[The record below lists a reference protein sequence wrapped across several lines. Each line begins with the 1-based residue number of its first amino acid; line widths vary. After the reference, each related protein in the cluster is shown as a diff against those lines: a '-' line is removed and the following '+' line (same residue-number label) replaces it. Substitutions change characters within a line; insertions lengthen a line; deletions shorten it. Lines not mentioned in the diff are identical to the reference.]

1 MEAEDKVRIDKWL
14 WAVRIFKSRTLSN
27 NAVKSGKVKVGE
39 KSVKPS
45 FMLTVDQKL
54 YVRKN
59 VPLQKTNKHIYI
71 YIYMIPARG
80 PQTKFELT
88 YS

>member
-1 MEAEDKVRIDKWL
+1 MDLEDKVRIDKWL

-45 FMLTVDQKL
+45 FMLTVDQTL

-59 VPLQKTNKHIYI
+59 GFDH
-71 YIYMIPARG
+71 
-80 PQTKFELT
+80 
-88 YS
+88 